1 VSNGTGRSETPV
13 GLGRKLSQGWMAVVG
28 RFGFCQ
34 TLVVLA
40 LFYTVL
46 IGPVA
51 LAMGLARR
59 DYLDKRS
66 PRDGDSAWREAD
78 SAKPDLERAKLLS

>member
-1 VSNGTGRSETPV
+1 M
-13 GLGRKLSQGWMAVVG
+13 GLGRKLFQGWMAVVG

-34 TLVVLA
+34 TVVILAFFYAFLV
-40 LFYTVL
+40 
-46 IGPVA
+46 GPVA
-51 LAMGLARR
+51 LFMGLARR

-66 PRDGDSAWREAD
+66 PRADGSAWRDAD